1 MVNLTLNELIENCR
15 GGVDRGLTLVGKGR
29 SFPRASNPVLKLPKK
44 HPRTSMPSH
53 LSNHISRY
61 RLKASRSRS
70 RSPYRPSRHHR
81 SPLQPRSRSR
91 SPHRH
96 DDRDS
101 TRHKRKRSP
110 QRLASLPF
118 RARPLSKHDYAAYKP
133 MFALYLDIQ
142 KQLVLEDLD
151 EHETRGRWKSF
162 IGKWYGYYPN
172 YKYTTNLLNGSS

>member
-1 MVNLTLNELIENCR
+1 M
-15 GGVDRGLTLVGKGR
+15 TLVKP
-29 SFPRASNPVLKLPKK
+29 SHQASYRPKK
-44 HPRTSMPSH
+44 HPCTSMPSH
-53 LSNHISRY
+53 PSNHSSRH
-61 RLKASRSRS
+61 RLKTSRSRS
-70 RSPYRPSRHHR
+70 RSPYRSFLHHR

-110 QRLASLPF
+110 QRPASLPF
-118 RARPLSKHDYAAYKP
+118 RARPLSKHGYAAYKP

-151 EHETRGRWKSF
+151 EHEARGRWKSF
-162 IGKWYGYYPN
+162 IGKWYAIIPI
-172 YKYTTNLLNGSS
+172 TNRSPTSQPDLRSPISEHPG